1 MEMEVVKLVVK
12 VLVAKGRGGERERG
26 EKGSAS
32 SRNEGG
38 LVFLSI
44 LDPISSS
51 LRPWKSN
58 LFISKGRGTLCL
70 LWCQIL
76 ALDSTRKHP
85 SHWLKVVMKMVGRVG
100 HFRAVSSPLKPRSI
114 QTAYTDV
121 QSGVRGLFACKFHPI
136 QLSKETLNTLERWSL
151 KQPR

>member
-1 MEMEVVKLVVK
+1 LLVKEEEKFAKERERGSAAHSLLEVFRRLLVMEMEVVKLVVK

-121 QSGVRGLFACKFHPI
+121 
-136 QLSKETLNTLERWSL
+136 
-151 KQPR
+151 